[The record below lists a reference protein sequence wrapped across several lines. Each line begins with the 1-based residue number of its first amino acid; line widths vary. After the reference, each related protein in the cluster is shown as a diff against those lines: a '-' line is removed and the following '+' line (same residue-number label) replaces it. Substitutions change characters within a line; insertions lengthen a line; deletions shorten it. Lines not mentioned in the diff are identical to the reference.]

1 MGSPPNDIHN
11 GFLSGYPLKKST
23 DCKCEERAG
32 HEDQEVHGSLLDEPT
47 LSGFHAASGDGPQ
60 QQL

>member
-1 MGSPPNDIHN
+1 MASPPHDTHN
-11 GFLSGYPLKKST
+11 GFLAGHLLKKST
-23 DCKCEERAG
+23 DCKCEECAER
-32 HEDQEVHGSLLDEPT
+32 EDEEVHGSLLDELT